1 MKQITYLFVVLSLLA
16 SSIYT
21 SEVVHK
27 FKSPSFSGISTSSH
41 YLTIEN
47 QQKSRRDKIADDL
60 ESAIAAAERD
70 ADGTTQAKFLRNL
83 ESRIYAQISKQLV
96 DKMFGTEEV
105 DASLEGFF
113 DLMGNSIS
121 YEVCTGCGVDGVA
134 GSVEG
139 LTNIM
144 KGLES
149 RVRQMN
155 NDMIKIDLIVSE
167 SLELRPDVDRVA
179 RAENFME
186 DGKIDARRD

>member
-1 MKQITYLFVVLSLLA
+1 M
-16 SSIYT
+16 
-21 SEVVHK
+21 
-27 FKSPSFSGISTSSH
+27 
-41 YLTIEN
+41 
-47 QQKSRRDKIADDL
+47 
-60 ESAIAAAERD
+60 
-70 ADGTTQAKFLRNL
+70 
-83 ESRIYAQISKQLV
+83 
-96 DKMFGTEEV
+96 
-105 DASLEGFF
+105 GFF
-113 DLMGNSIS
+113 IFLTLKYIL
-121 YEVCTGCGVDGVA
+121 DGVA
-134 GSVEG
+134 SSVEG